1 MGLKKITSFDRTPVV
16 RVMQKLTPGQLKTCE
31 AKMSME
37 VFFFGAIKYLQML
50 HRLMKATPA
59 INVLKPFCSFR
70 ILEPFW
76 GANVIGPPECSRA
89 QLSK

>member
-31 AKMSME
+31 AKRCLSM
-37 VFFFGAIKYLQML
+37 FFFGAIKYLQML

-76 GANVIGPPECSRA
+76 GSERDRPSRM
-89 QLSK
+89 